1 MSHPQIS
8 LEQWRVLIAVIEA
21 GGYAQAASRLYK
33 SQSAV
38 TYAVQK
44 IETMLQVRV
53 FELQGRRAVLTP
65 TGQMLYRR
73 ALMLVD
79 EANDL
84 ELAARML
91 SAGWEPVIGI
101 AAEILYPTA
110 TLLASLDRFSRE
122 SPGTRVELVES
133 VMGGTPEALL
143 NGDVEL
149 AITPQPPTGM
159 LGELLMRV
167 RVLAVAHEDHPLHRL
182 GRELSNRDLR
192 AYRHIVVRDS
202 GAKRDQKAVTVE
214 VEQRWTVGHIATSIR
229 AVRMGYG
236 FAWLPESQIQEDLAT
251 GTLKALPLRE
261 GGVREIPLYLVLANP
276 ELAGPGV
283 KRLAAI
289 LREASAG
296 I

>member
-73 ALMLVD
+73 ALMLVE

-84 ELAARML
+84 ELAARTL

-101 AAEILYPTA
+101 AAEILFPTT

-159 LGELLMRV
+159 LGELLIRV
-167 RVLAVAHEDHPLHRL
+167 RVLAVAHRDHPLHRL

-192 AYRHIVVRDS
+192 GHRHIVVRDS

-236 FAWLPESQIQEDLAT
+236 FAWLPESQIQEDLAA

-261 GGVREIPLYLVLANP
+261 GQVREIPLYLVLANP

-296 I
+296 V